1 MALGLFA
8 WVLRFF
14 QSPTQGP
21 NMNIQNIQKMIA
33 KMNATL
39 QAAYEARLAEQR
51 TAERRRTERIVNEYR
66 TQRLANE
73 AANALHAAAMQ
84 ALKRQN

>member
-1 MALGLFA
+1 
-8 WVLRFF
+8 
-14 QSPTQGP
+14 
-21 NMNIQNIQKMIA
+21 MNLQNIQKMIA

-66 TQRLANE
+66 TQQLANE